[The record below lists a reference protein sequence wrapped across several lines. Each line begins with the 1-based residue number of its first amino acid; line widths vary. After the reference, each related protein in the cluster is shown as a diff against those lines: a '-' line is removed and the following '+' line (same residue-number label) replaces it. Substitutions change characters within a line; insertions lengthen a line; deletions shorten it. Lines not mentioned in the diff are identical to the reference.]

1 MADRRTEQEEMTPD
15 PTMPDPA
22 ELTTTGESAGTVLA
36 RINARASLL
45 LDDPC
50 PHCHETR
57 VVIGVAGALPN
68 ATSVEHEVGC
78 PNRVEW

>member
-1 MADRRTEQEEMTPD
+1 MTEPTTPD

-22 ELTTTGESAGTVLA
+22 ALTTTGESAETVMS
-36 RINARASLL
+36 RVNASASLL
-45 LDDPC
+45 LDDQC

-57 VVIGVAGALPN
+57 PIIGLAGALPN